1 MRFPLFVCPI
11 QVVAIVVL
19 HVFCL
24 LRLQSFQSSQ
34 DQIDTSRW
42 SIGRLSLHQIEMIR
56 ASATFCSGPA
66 PMSHTTLEGEVRQ
79 HDFFRGGQHSS
90 NSSSR
95 PSGSAAPCL
104 PLTVTLGQTRQ
115 VAMSDIDPPPP
126 APPLPC
132 CPTPGFWLV
141 SLQAHAASHGLFCVS
156 CFTELSTVGLR
167 ARTPRRGW

>member
-115 VAMSDIDPPPP
+115 VAMSDI
-126 APPLPC
+126 APPHQRPPYRVVRHRGSGWFLSKH
-132 CPTPGFWLV
+132 TQ
-141 SLQAHAASHGLFCVS
+141 QAMACSAFRA
-156 CFTELSTVGLR
+156 LR
-167 ARTPRRGW
+167 SFQP